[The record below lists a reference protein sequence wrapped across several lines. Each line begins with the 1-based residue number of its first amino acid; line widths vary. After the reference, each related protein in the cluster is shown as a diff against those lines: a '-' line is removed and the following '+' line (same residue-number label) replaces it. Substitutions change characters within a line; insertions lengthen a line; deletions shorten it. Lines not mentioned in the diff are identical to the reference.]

1 MNKIKIF
8 FLTLIAIPLIAQEEP
23 KTLWFEQPANQWV
36 EALPI
41 GNGQIGAMIFGGVEE
56 ELIQL
61 NEGTLWSGSP
71 LKKNVNPEAYKFL
84 APVRE
89 ALAKEDYQQ
98 ATKLCKKMQGFFTE
112 NFLPLGDLKIKQ
124 DFGHKARVVDYK
136 RILQLDK
143 AIASIEFVV
152 DEVHYTRKMFTSAP
166 DSVMV
171 IQFTADKLRKLT
183 LDIHLTSL
191 LKHHVTANGKD
202 LFVLSG
208 QAPACVDPIYYERP
222 GREPIVQVDKD
233 GLQGMRFQTVLKA
246 IPDGGT
252 IVSDEKGIHVKDAN
266 SLTLLLSAA
275 TSFNGFNK
283 HPDSEGKDE
292 KVISCHRIDR
302 IDKVDFAVLKKRHIT
317 DFKSYFDRVSLHLT
331 DTLNSTINKKLPTDF
346 RLKLY
351 SYGNYDPQL
360 EELYF
365 QYGRYLLISASRPG
379 GSAINL
385 QGLWS
390 NEVRPPWASN
400 YTININTEMNYWL
413 AESTNLSE
421 MHQSLLNFIKNLS
434 ITGEDTAKEY
444 YHARGWMAHHN
455 SDIWALSNSVGN
467 CGDGNPSWASWYMGG
482 NWLSLH
488 LWEHYCYTGDKEF
501 LKNEAYPIMKGAAL
515 FCFDWLLEKNGYLI
529 TSPSTSPENNF
540 FVDNNVYAVSEAA
553 TMDMAI
559 IHDLFTNVIE
569 ASEILGIDK
578 KFRSEVIKKKERLFP
593 YQIGSF
599 GQLQEWSKDYKE
611 TDMNHRH
618 LSHLFGVYP
627 GRQISPL
634 ITPELAKAV
643 SRTLELRG
651 DKGTGWSK
659 AWKIC
664 LIARLLDGN
673 HAYKMIREM
682 LQYST
687 YANLFNS
694 CPPFQIDGNFGAT
707 AGFVE
712 MLLQSQ
718 LKEIH
723 LLPALPDNWPSGCIL
738 GLKSRGNFEVAIAW
752 KNHQLKQAEIKSNLG
767 NKCVLRTSVPVRV
780 KGTVSTQVQDGN
792 YYINMFDTQK
802 GSTYLVEVDL

>member
-1 MNKIKIF
+1 M
-8 FLTLIAIPLIAQEEP
+8 IAIPLIAQEEP

-302 IDKVDFAVLKKRHIT
+302 IDKVDFAVLKN
-317 DFKSYFDRVSLHLT
+317 D
-331 DTLNSTINKKLPTDF
+331 
-346 RLKLY
+346 
-351 SYGNYDPQL
+351 
-360 EELYF
+360 
-365 QYGRYLLISASRPG
+365 IS
-379 GSAINL
+379 
-385 QGLWS
+385 
-390 NEVRPPWASN
+390 
-400 YTININTEMNYWL
+400 
-413 AESTNLSE
+413 
-421 MHQSLLNFIKNLS
+421 
-434 ITGEDTAKEY
+434 
-444 YHARGWMAHHN
+444 
-455 SDIWALSNSVGN
+455 
-467 CGDGNPSWASWYMGG
+467 
-482 NWLSLH
+482 
-488 LWEHYCYTGDKEF
+488 
-501 LKNEAYPIMKGAAL
+501 
-515 FCFDWLLEKNGYLI
+515 
-529 TSPSTSPENNF
+529 
-540 FVDNNVYAVSEAA
+540 
-553 TMDMAI
+553 
-559 IHDLFTNVIE
+559 
-569 ASEILGIDK
+569 
-578 KFRSEVIKKKERLFP
+578 
-593 YQIGSF
+593 QI
-599 GQLQEWSKDYKE
+599 
-611 TDMNHRH
+611 
-618 LSHLFGVYP
+618 LSH
-627 GRQISPL
+627 IL
-634 ITPELAKAV
+634 IV
-643 SRTLELRG
+643 FR
-651 DKGTGWSK
+651 
-659 AWKIC
+659 
-664 LIARLLDGN
+664 
-673 HAYKMIREM
+673 
-682 LQYST
+682 
-687 YANLFNS
+687 
-694 CPPFQIDGNFGAT
+694 
-707 AGFVE
+707 
-712 MLLQSQ
+712 
-718 LKEIH
+718 
-723 LLPALPDNWPSGCIL
+723 CI
-738 GLKSRGNFEVAIAW
+738 
-752 KNHQLKQAEIKSNLG
+752 
-767 NKCVLRTSVPVRV
+767 
-780 KGTVSTQVQDGN
+780 
-792 YYINMFDTQK
+792 
-802 GSTYLVEVDL
+802 